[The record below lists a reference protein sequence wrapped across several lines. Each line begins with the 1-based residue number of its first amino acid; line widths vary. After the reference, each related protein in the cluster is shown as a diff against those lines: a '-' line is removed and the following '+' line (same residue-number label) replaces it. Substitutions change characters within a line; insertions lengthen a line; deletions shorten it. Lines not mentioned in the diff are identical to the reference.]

1 MTVLAQLLNSANQIL
16 TKNIMKNSLL
26 IGCAMALLVACGGV
40 KKTQEAVNTGN
51 YSQAIYS
58 AIDNLADNKSKKN
71 HQPYILILEEA
82 FRKNTERELQQIA
95 FLSKDG
101 NPANYEA
108 IYEGYNSLKQIQE
121 QIRPLL
127 PLEIYDENRQAS
139 FAFRNYDNEILDA
152 KVALSDYLYGNA
164 SKLLAHASSKQ
175 DYRDAYDD
183 FAYLD
188 RINPGYSDTKKKMET
203 AYQKG
208 LDYVRVELINETQQI
223 VPERLEAD
231 LLNFNTYGLDDFWT
245 QYHANPLDD
254 IDYDYAMLVAFKDIR
269 ISPEQVQEK
278 QFVKEK
284 QIKDGYTYL
293 EDENGNL
300 VKDSLGHEI
309 KVDRLKTVQ
318 CSFYQ
323 YTQHKAAQVSGQVS
337 YVDLHNRQTVNSYP
351 LSSEF
356 VFEHVYANYDGDKRA
371 LDNDL
376 VSLLN
381 LAAVPFP
388 SNEQMVYDAGEDLK
402 LRLKDI
408 VVRHKFY

>member
-309 KVDRLKTVQ
+309 KVDRFKTVQ

>member
-1 MTVLAQLLNSANQIL
+1 
-16 TKNIMKNSLL
+16 MKNALL
-26 IGCAMALLVACGGV
+26 IGCTMALLVGCGGV

-51 YSQAIYS
+51 YSQAIYR
-58 AIDNLADNKSKKN
+58 AIDNLADNKTKKN
-71 HQPYILILEEA
+71 NQPYIPILEEA
-82 FRKNTERELQQIA
+82 FRKNTERELQQLA
-95 FLSKDG
+95 FLGKDG

-108 IYEGYNSLKQIQE
+108 IYEGYSELKEIQE
-121 QIRPLL
+121 RIKPLL
-127 PLEIYDENRQAS
+127 PLEIYDENRMAEFS
-139 FAFRNYDNEILDA
+139 FRNYDNEILDA
-152 KVALSDYLYGNA
+152 KISLSDYLYTNA
-164 SKLLAHASSKQ
+164 SNLLQHASNKQ
-175 DYRDAYDD
+175 DYRNAYDD

-188 RINPGYSDTKKKMET
+188 RINPGYSDTKQKMEA

-208 LDYVRVELINETQQI
+208 LDYVKVELVNETQQI

-231 LLNFNTYGLDDFWT
+231 LLNFNTFGLDDFWT

-254 IDYDYAMLVAFKDIR
+254 IDYDYAMLVSFKDIQ

-293 EDENGNL
+293 EDEDGKL
-300 VKDSLGHEI
+300 VKDSLGNEI
-309 KVDRLKTVQ
+309 KVDRYKTVQ

-337 YVDLHNRQTVNSYP
+337 YIDLHNKQTVNSYP

-356 VFEHVYANYDGDKRA
+356 VFQHIYANYDGDKRA

-408 VVRHKFY
+408 VVRQKFY

>member
-1 MTVLAQLLNSANQIL
+1 
-16 TKNIMKNSLL
+16 
-26 IGCAMALLVACGGV
+26 MALLVACGGV

-309 KVDRLKTVQ
+309 KVDRFKTVQ